1 MTDRLAT
8 GNAAIDRSR
17 PIRFSFDG
25 KAMTGF
31 AGDTLASALLANGVR
46 LVGRSFKY
54 HRPRGI
60 FSAGAEEPNALVE
73 LGHGARREPN
83 SKATTVELVDGLEAW
98 SQNRFPSLR
107 LDLLSVN
114 SLLSPFLK
122 AGFYYK
128 TFMWPA
134 AFWEKLYEPAI
145 RRAAGLGRAAGQPDP
160 DHYDKGNAFCDLLVI
175 GGGPAG
181 MAAALAAA
189 DAGQRVLLCES
200 DFLLGASLRGR
211 DGAIDGGDAA
221 DWLGTAARR
230 IADHPNIT
238 LMLRTTM
245 FAVYDH
251 SVFAAVEQ
259 SAPGDADAPR
269 QRVWRIV
276 TERSILATGAIERPM
291 LFDGNDLPGVML
303 AGAVATY
310 ATRFGVQAGQRIA
323 FAVDNDAGWESAA
336 DAARAG
342 AHIVAIIDRRPGLSA
357 RAEEIAP
364 QLNIVIHLGA
374 TVRRGHGGRSLKA
387 VTIAGA
393 DGKATRLAIDCLAVS
408 GGWNPNIGIATHLGA
423 RPRWNEATGQF
434 LADARPEGMILCG
447 AAAGQSS
454 ANACVRHGAAAGRSV
469 VDRTSFDET
478 PAPVP
483 ASDRP
488 SSVRSLGGGKVFV
501 DLQHDVT
508 EEDVRLAFAE
518 GYRSVEHLKRYTTLG
533 MATDQGRTANF
544 LGLSLMAELT
554 GQSIAA
560 TGTTTARPPAV
571 PIAIGALAGTH
582 RGGHFRP
589 LRKTVT
595 HDWALERGAPMIE
608 AGLWRRAQWYPRE
621 GETDWLTSVN
631 REVLA
636 VRSAVGICD
645 VSTLGKID
653 IQGPDAGALLD
664 FVYANLF
671 STLAVGRVRYG
682 AMLREDGFVFDDG
695 TTARLGDQHFLM
707 STTTANAEA
716 VMEHLEWCLQVLKP
730 AWRVQ
735 IASVTEQWAQF
746 SIAGPNARP
755 LVAALLEPDIA
766 IDDASLP
773 HMSVMPVRLRS
784 GVAGR
789 LFRMSFSGERGFE
802 IAVPARHGLE
812 TWRALVELGRPLG
825 VEPYGTEALGVLRI
839 EKGHVAGPELNGQT
853 TAADIG
859 LGRMV
864 SKKKDFIGRL
874 MALREPLAD
883 PMRPRL
889 VGLRSSR
896 PFSAGAHL
904 LPAAG
909 PFTAAHD
916 QGHITSAAYSPT
928 LRQWIGLGLLD
939 NGSNR
944 IGETIAAHDPVR
956 NAHGD
961 VEVCSPVFVD
971 PEGTR
976 VHG

>member
-1 MTDRLAT
+1 MTDRLNPA
-8 GNAAIDRSR
+8 GSAIDRSQTVC
-17 PIRFSFDG
+17 FHFDG
-25 KAMTGF
+25 KPMTGF
-31 AGDTLASALLANGVR
+31 AGDTLASALLANGVK

-60 FSAGAEEPNALVE
+60 FSTGAEEPNALVE
-73 LGHGARREPN
+73 LGRGDRREPN
-83 SKATTVELVDGLEAW
+83 IKATMVELCDGLEAW
-98 SQNRFPSLR
+98 SQNRFPSLDF
-107 LDLLSVN
+107 DLLSVN

-134 AFWEKLYEPAI
+134 AFWEKLYEPFI
-145 RRAAGLGRAAGQPDP
+145 RRAAGLGRASGQPDP
-160 DHYDKGNAFCDLLVI
+160 DHYEKGNLFCDLLVI

-189 DAGQRVLLCES
+189 DAGRRVVLCEA
-200 DFLLGASLRGR
+200 DFLLGASLQGRG
-211 DGAIDGGDAA
+211 GQIGDSDSA
-221 DWLGTAARR
+221 DWLATAGRR
-230 IADHPNIT
+230 IAEHPNIT
-238 LMLRTTM
+238 LMLRTTL

-251 SVFAAVEQ
+251 GVFGAIEQ
-259 SAPGDADAPR
+259 PVAGHPTAPR
-269 QRVWRIV
+269 QRMWRIAAD
-276 TERSILATGAIERPM
+276 RSILATGAIERPL
-291 LFDGNDLPGVML
+291 LFGHNDLPGVML
-303 AGAVATY
+303 AGAVANY
-310 ATRFGVQAGQRIA
+310 AARFGVPAGDRIA
-323 FAVDNDAGWESAA
+323 FAVDNDSGWESAA
-336 DAARAG
+336 DCARAG
-342 AHIVAIIDRRPGLSA
+342 AHVVAVIDRRPTLSPV
-357 RAEEIAP
+357 AEGISRELKTA
-364 QLNIVIHLGA
+364 VHLGA
-374 TVRRGHGGRSLKA
+374 SIRRAHGGRALKA
-387 VTIAGA
+387 VTIESVG
-393 DGKATRLAIDCLAVS
+393 GRTRRIAVDCLGVS

-423 RPRWNEATGQF
+423 KPRWHAATGQF
-434 LADARPEGMILCG
+434 LVDARPEGMLVAG
-447 AAAGQSS
+447 SAAGHGSAAAC
-454 ANACVRHGAAAGRSV
+454 ADHGALAGRCAASGLSLTETPPPPAAGEPPV
-469 VDRTSFDET
+469 VQ
-478 PAPVP
+478 PH
-483 ASDRP
+483 
-488 SSVRSLGGGKVFV
+488 GGGKVFV

-508 EEDVRLAFAE
+508 EDDVRLAHAE

-533 MATDQGRTANF
+533 MATDQGRTSNF
-544 LGLSLMAELT
+544 LGLSLMADFT
-554 GQSIAA
+554 GQSIDA

-571 PIAIGALAGTH
+571 PVAIGALAGVH
-582 RGGHFRP
+582 RGQHFRP
-589 LRKTVT
+589 LRQTAT
-595 HDWALERGAPMIE
+595 HGWALDQGAPMIE
-608 AGLWRRAQWYPRE
+608 AGLWRRAQWYPKP
-621 GETDWLTSVN
+621 GEPDWLTSVN
-631 REVLA
+631 REVTA
-636 VRSAVGICD
+636 VRSAVGVCD

-653 IQGPDAGALLD
+653 IQGPDAAALLD
-664 FVYANLF
+664 FAYANLF

-682 AMLREDGFVFDDG
+682 VMLREDGFVFDDG
-695 TTARLGDQHFLM
+695 TTARLGDEHFLM

-716 VMEHLEWCLQVLKP
+716 VMEHLEWCLQVLRP
-730 AWRVQ
+730 DWRVQ

-746 SIAGPNARP
+746 SIAGPQARP
-755 LVAALLEPDIA
+755 LVAALLAPDTA

-773 HMSVMPVRLRS
+773 HMSVIPARLRT
-784 GVAGR
+784 GVEGR

-812 TWRALVELGRPLG
+812 TWRALLDLGRPLG

-883 PMRPRL
+883 PARPRL
-889 VGLRSSR
+889 VGLKSDK

-909 PFTAAHD
+909 PFTTAND
-916 QGHITSAAYSPT
+916 QGHVTSAAYSPT
-928 LRQWIGLGLLD
+928 LQQWIGLGLLT
-939 NGSNR
+939 NGTDR

-956 NAHGD
+956 NGHAE